1 MVIRKK
7 FQLVGMIAMLL
18 SCKYEEVYREMLDK
32 GVNSDEFTYVLL
44 MVKTLKRDIPSYQ
57 FITKTLSNAEKYKK
71 EGISFLIGDLKV
83 VVTDNIDMGTER
95 TIAEQIPD
103 PVMKRLDTKHCVRY
117 KLGKAATMHQT
128 VVLDTTMSTPVF
140 VQGSL
145 NSVCNRYQLLMW
157 EVVYTADEDLE
168 SITDTQTEL

>member
-18 SCKYEEVYREMLDK
+18 SCKYEEVYREMLYK

-44 MVKTLKRDIPSYQ
+44 MVKTLKRDTPSYH

-83 VVTDNIDMGTER
+83 VVPDNIDMGTER
-95 TIAEQIPD
+95 TIAE
-103 PVMKRLDTKHCVRY
+103 
-117 KLGKAATMHQT
+117 
-128 VVLDTTMSTPVF
+128 
-140 VQGSL
+140 
-145 NSVCNRYQLLMW
+145 
-157 EVVYTADEDLE
+157 
-168 SITDTQTEL
+168 